1 MPGVWRNIGLG
12 LVFVLAAFTTI
23 LVSRYLTFDPDVYF
37 DQQRQTYIDHRIGIS
52 SHIIGGM
59 IAMALGPFQFIAGL
73 RQRWLTIH
81 RWIGRVYLSACAV
94 GGIAGLYMAYFA
106 HGGFPAALGF
116 GMLAGA
122 WLTCAAMALIRIR
135 ARNIAAHR
143 EWVVR
148 SYALTFAAVTL
159 RIYLAVHGVLLEN
172 QVIDLPFTD
181 MYIAVAWICWVPNL
195 IAAECYIG
203 FTRSRPKMPASAL
216 QPTG

>member
-1 MPGVWRNIGLG
+1 MPGVWRSIGLG
-12 LVFVLAAFTTI
+12 IVFVLAAFTTI

-73 RQRWLTIH
+73 RQRWPSLH
-81 RWIGRVYLSACAV
+81 RGIGRVYLSACAV
-94 GGIAGLYMAYFA
+94 GGIAGLYMAYYA
-106 HGGFPAALGF
+106 HGGFPAELGF
-116 GMLAGA
+116 GMLAVA
-122 WLTCAAMALIRIR
+122 WLTSAVMALIRIR

-143 EWVVR
+143 EWVLR

-159 RIYLAVHGVLLEN
+159 RIYLAVHGTLLEAE
-172 QVIDLPFTD
+172 VIDLPFTE

-195 IAAECYIG
+195 LAAECYIG
-203 FTRSRPKMPASAL
+203 FTRSRPKNLAYTA
-216 QPTG
+216 QPSG